1 MQKIHADDLLAI
13 IKNRRSIRGF
23 LKTPIPEETINTI
36 LEAGRWAPS
45 AENGQPW
52 KFLVIKNREKIKEI
66 AKTGVGGLVLKRA
79 PIVIGVVSDIEHSE
93 IELSE
98 IENGLS
104 TYAGDPEKLGSIIL
118 MTTRL
123 CCGLAI
129 MNMLLMIHSLGMG
142 ACCVG
147 AIDRE
152 FAKQVLGLKETEFLE
167 ILISVGYI
175 KTNVSKPTLRNELK
189 DITRYVD

>member
-1 MQKIHADDLLAI
+1 MKFLQADKLLSL

-23 LKTPIPEETINTI
+23 LKTPISEEIINMI

-45 AENGQPW
+45 AENSQPW
-52 KFLVIKNREKIKEI
+52 KFLVIKNRDIIKEI
-66 AKTGVGGLVLKRA
+66 AKTGLGGFVLKRA
-79 PIVIGVVSDIEHSE
+79 PILIGVVSNIKPSAKENDI
-93 IELSE
+93 
-98 IENGLS
+98 S
-104 TYAGDPEKLGSIIL
+104 TYAGDPEKHDSIRL
-118 MTTRL
+118 MTTHL

-147 AIDRE
+147 AIDRD
-152 FAKQVLGLKETEFLE
+152 FAKQVLGLKEKEFLE

-175 KTNVSKPTLRNELK
+175 KKNVSRPTLRKKLK
-189 DITRYVD
+189 DITCYIN

>member
-1 MQKIHADDLLAI
+1 MVKSLQSDELLSL

-23 LKTPIPEETINTI
+23 LKTPIPEEKINLI

-45 AENGQPW
+45 AENSQPW
-52 KFLVIKNREKIKEI
+52 RFLVIKNREVIKEI
-66 AKTGVGGLVLKRA
+66 AKTGLGGLVLKRA
-79 PIVIGVVSDIEHSE
+79 PVLIGVVSDLEP
-93 IELSE
+93 SE
-98 IENGLS
+98 IENGIS
-104 TYAGDPEKLGSIIL
+104 TYAGDPEKLNSIIL
-118 MTTRL
+118 MTTHL

-129 MNMLLMIHSLGMG
+129 MNMLLMIHSLGIG

-152 FAKQVLGLKETEFLE
+152 FAKQVLWLKETEFLE

-175 KTNVSKPTLRNELK
+175 KINVSKPTLRNELK
-189 DITRYVD
+189 DITRYID